1 MGRLLFPFK
10 KKKKKILLRCKC
22 LALGI
27 GKTISSHQ
35 ETKHTLL
42 YWWFLKGAVSLYE
55 SKAYLVDSTSKEDNL
70 KNKALISAT
79 YEETPLSTATFRRAE
94 RNLSPILAEMV
105 QHFRWRDKTIPH
117 SSSLQRQAAAEAKPA
132 SMPLYYVCSKTSPRE
147 D

>member
-1 MGRLLFPFK
+1 MSIAGYGQDYLHR
-10 KKKKKILLRCKC
+10 
-22 LALGI
+22 
-27 GKTISSHQ
+27 HQ

-42 YWWFLKGAVSLYE
+42 YWRFLKGAVCLYK
-55 SKAYLVDSTSKEDNL
+55 SKAYLTDSTSKEDNL

-79 YEETPLSTATFRRAE
+79 YEETPLSTATFRGAE
-94 RNLSPILAEMV
+94 CNLSPILAEMV

-117 SSSLQRQAAAEAKPA
+117 SSSLQRQAAARAKSA